1 MASKYRARWR
11 KYSFGAE
18 KKKRYKKG
26 DRQDIEN
33 FERCNRKNFVV
44 YEVLLMKKK
53 KKKKYNNNN
62 TNNTNNNNNDDDDDN
77 NKNRRTV
84 LLLCCGRSYIK
95 VH

>member
-33 FERCNRKNFVV
+33 FERCDRKNFVV
-44 YEVLLMKKK
+44 YEALLMKK

-62 TNNTNNNNNDDDDDN
+62 TNNNNDDDDDDNNN